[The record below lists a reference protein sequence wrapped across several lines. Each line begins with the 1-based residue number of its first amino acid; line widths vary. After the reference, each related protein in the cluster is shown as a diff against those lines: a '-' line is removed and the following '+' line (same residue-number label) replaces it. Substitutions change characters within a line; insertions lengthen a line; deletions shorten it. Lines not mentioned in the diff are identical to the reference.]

1 MSQLNR
7 VTLPDWNQMNTI
19 AEFLAAWFEED
30 LIGGTEQ
37 KLFDRY
43 YRSYKNRFGDYIQ
56 YHYTNQTQELMDIL
70 GDLDQPRVLE
80 VGCGCG
86 TESIWMALQGAT
98 VTGIDIQ
105 TDRLEVAQKRQ
116 KIVEQSL
123 KGELSCSFAK
133 RSIFELDSEEKY
145 DVIWMEQAFHHIE
158 PRQVAV
164 DKLAALVKKGG
175 FIVIS
180 ESNAW
185 NPLTQI
191 MLYKSRGFSTIKEY
205 SDDAGVVHQYGDE
218 RILTAN
224 KLATEFNKRNIALA
238 KVRYFRLFP
247 NTKWAKK
254 LQGIENYIP
263 QWFVCPF
270 THYNYVGQK

>member
-1 MSQLNR
+1 
-7 VTLPDWNQMNTI
+7 
-19 AEFLAAWFEED
+19 
-30 LIGGTEQ
+30 
-37 KLFDRY
+37 
-43 YRSYKNRFGDYIQ
+43 IQ
-56 YHYTNQTQELMDIL
+56 YHYTNQTQELMNIL
-70 GDLDQPRVLE
+70 ADLHQPQVLE

-105 TDRLEVAQKRQ
+105 TDRLEVAKKRQ

-123 KGELSCSFAK
+123 QRELSCSFEK
-133 RSIFELDSEEKY
+133 RSIFELDSEQKY

-158 PRQVAV
+158 PRQLAI
-164 DKLAALVKKGG
+164 DKLAALVKDGG

-191 MLYKSRGFSTIKEY
+191 SFFKKRGFSTIKQY
-205 SDDAGVVHQYGDE
+205 SDDAGIIHQYGDE

-224 KLATEFNKRNIALA
+224 KLATEFKKRKISLK

-247 NTKWAKK
+247 NSKRTEKIQNLEK
-254 LQGIENYIP
+254 YIP
-263 QWFVCPF
+263 QWFVFLF
-270 THYNYVGQK
+270 THYNYVGQKE